1 MGKTYSSI
9 ADMLL
14 ELSVTEL
21 EDVAMC
27 TDFIKRS
34 DPKPV
39 VQESSHPY
47 TDDVNLGGHV
57 KIQGMFF
64 EVRMRSRIACMCDM
78 RNLL

>member
-1 MGKTYSSI
+1 MYRPNLIYIPAMGKTYSSI

-27 TDFIKRS
+27 TDFTKRS
-34 DPKPV
+34 DPKHV

-57 KIQGMFF
+57 KIQGK
-64 EVRMRSRIACMCDM
+64 S
-78 RNLL
+78 